1 MFHND
6 SKYKCRQVLV
16 SAAIL
21 LHLLFT
27 IILARQ
33 RVDQN
38 TEDWENQE
46 LVIICF
52 LSVFGD
58 MEQKYPWL
66 TLVNL

>member
-1 MFHND
+1 M
-6 SKYKCRQVLV
+6 
-16 SAAIL
+16 
-21 LHLLFT
+21 
-27 IILARQ
+27 
-33 RVDQN
+33 DQN

-66 TLVNL
+66 TFDETRVDPPRRH